1 MSRRTRKIDKVV
13 EEGLLGE
20 PIDPLIASLGP
31 EDRALYEELITE
43 LRLSG
48 TVPDIWKHDYT
59 KPPPTI
65 EEFMEDDFYLGK
77 VLRRSEESEGLFP
90 AWKTVMM
97 ADFDIDSKI
106 HNTVITGS
114 LGIGK
119 TFVAVL
125 ILLYR
130 MTVVTYLRNPQNFFG
145 LSRGS
150 KIIYNTLSVTK
161 RAVTETAF
169 GDAMNFMAQ
178 SPYFINECGFNPDS
192 LYSGGRI
199 EIKKVLP
206 DNRRCAI
213 HLTAGSKGQ
222 HVLGRNVIGVVL
234 DEGNFRLE
242 KDPDIRAYELYDQ
255 IRGRIKNRFQKV
267 TGFLPAISILAS
279 SAADETSFTER
290 VIGDINKVNDPST
303 QKIYRFAVYEIKKHA
318 IKFSDKWFKVAY
330 GLKNIEPYILEGFY
344 TPKGEPIGEGHE
356 LPPNGASTEL
366 VPSDYYDD
374 YRRNTR
380 NGLMSQSGISVGG
393 SFRFLASTVD
403 LEHCVELSAGLVNPA
418 KTELIPMSA
427 EDDKNIWDYLTHKT
441 FLTRVAS
448 RYQPLRHPNAM
459 RYVHLDLAT
468 QTMAG
473 LGICHL
479 VGHQLVEGII
489 KDGQPFNEYRLV
501 VEYDFL
507 LTIIAGET
515 KPINL
520 EKIQRFIFWLRDWCG
535 YRFGIVTADQYQSD
549 MPLQMLE
556 AGGFKVGKL
565 SVDRDKTVYNAFR
578 TAVQEWRVRI
588 YRQNQLWRELENLL
602 EMNKKFDHPPTGS
615 KDTSDG
621 AAGALFNALNSD
633 EKLTIMSHDVPAIH
647 KGQVVETGDDRP
659 PMEIVV
665 PDKTLTR
672 TMTFKG

>member
-1 MSRRTRKIDKVV
+1 MSRRTKKVEKV
-13 EEGLLGE
+13 IEEGLTGE
-20 PIDPLIASLGP
+20 PVDPLIASLSA
-31 EDRALYEELITE
+31 EDRALYDELLAEYRATG
-43 LRLSG
+43 S
-48 TVPDIWKHDYT
+48 VPDIWRHDYV

-65 EEFMEDDFYLGK
+65 EEFITDDYYLGRA
-77 VLRRSEESEGLFP
+77 LRASDDNQGLFP
-90 AWKTVMM
+90 TWKKVLND
-97 ADFDIDSKI
+97 DFDIDSKI
-106 HNTVITGS
+106 HNAVLTGS
-114 LGIGK
+114 MGTGK
-119 TFVAVL
+119 TYVAVV

-130 MTVVTYLRNPQNFFG
+130 LALTTFLRNPQNFFG

-161 RAVTETAF
+161 AAVTETAY

-178 SPYFINECGFNPDS
+178 SGYFTQECGFNPDMQ
-192 LYSGGRI
+192 YAAGRI
-199 EIKKVLP
+199 EIKKMLP
-206 DNRRCAI
+206 DNRRCSI
-213 HLTAGSKGQ
+213 YLTAGSKGQ
-222 HVLGRNVIGVVL
+222 HILGRNVLGVLL

-255 IRGRIKNRFQKV
+255 IRARIKNRFQKV
-267 TGFLPAISILAS
+267 AGFLPAISLLAS
-279 SAADETSFTER
+279 SAADESSFTER
-290 VIGDINKVNDPST
+290 VITDINKAGDPST
-303 QKIYRFAVYEIKKHA
+303 QKVYRYAVYHIKSHVLRL
-318 IKFSDKWFKVAY
+318 SPRWFKVAY
-330 GLKNIEPYILEGFY
+330 GLKNLDPFILEGFY
-344 TPKGEPIGEGHE
+344 TKDGAPIDGGHE

-366 VPSDYYDD
+366 VPFDYYDEF
-374 YRRNTR
+374 RRNTR

-393 SFRFLASTVD
+393 SFRFLSSTID
-403 LEHCVELSAGLVNPA
+403 LEHCVDLAKLANPS
-418 KTELIPMSA
+418 KMEMIPMSA
-427 EDDKNIWDYLTHKT
+427 EDDKNVWDYLSHRT

-448 RYQPLRHPNAM
+448 RYQPIRHPSSL

-489 KDGQPFNEYRLV
+489 KDGQPFSEYRLV

-507 LTIIAGET
+507 LTIVAGET

-535 YRFGIVTADQYQSD
+535 YRFGMITADQFQSE

-578 TAVQEWRVRI
+578 TAVQEWRIRI
-588 YRQNQLWRELENLL
+588 WHHSQLWRELENLL
-602 EMNKKFDHPPTGS
+602 EMNKKFDHPPNGS
-615 KDTSDG
+615 KDTSDA

-647 KGQVVETGDDRP
+647 KGQVIETAEDGP
-659 PMEIVV
+659 PMEIPV
-665 PDKTLTR
+665 PQKTLDR
-672 TMTFKG
+672 TASFKA

>member
-1 MSRRTRKIDKVV
+1 MSRRTRNVEKVI
-13 EEGLLGE
+13 EEGLIGE
-20 PIDPLIASLGP
+20 PIDPLIASLSE
-31 EDRALYEELITE
+31 EDRALYDEMLAE
-43 LRLSG
+43 LRASG
-48 TVPDIWKHDYT
+48 TVPDIWKHDYV
-59 KPPPTI
+59 KAPPTI
-65 EEFMEDDFYLGK
+65 EEFITDDYYLGRA
-77 VLRRSEESEGLFP
+77 LRPSEDNQGLFP
-90 AWKTVMM
+90 IWRKDLIN
-97 ADFDIDSKI
+97 DFDIDSKI
-106 HNTVITGS
+106 HNAVLTGS
-114 LGIGK
+114 MGTGK
-119 TFVAVL
+119 TYVAVV

-130 MTVVTYLRNPQNFFG
+130 LAVTTFLRNPQNFFG

-161 RAVTETAF
+161 AAVTETAF

-178 SPYFINECGFNPDS
+178 SGYFTQECGFNPDMQ
-192 LYSGGRI
+192 YAAGRI
-199 EIKKVLP
+199 EIKKTLP
-206 DNRRCAI
+206 DNRHCEI
-213 HLTAGSKGQ
+213 YLTAGSKGQ
-222 HVLGRNVIGVVL
+222 HILGRNVLGVLL

-255 IRGRIKNRFQKV
+255 IRQRIKNRFQKV
-267 TGFLPAISILAS
+267 AGFLPAISLLAS
-279 SAADETSFTER
+279 SAADESSFTER
-290 VIGDINKVNDPST
+290 VITDINNAKDPAT
-303 QKIYRFAVYEIKKHA
+303 QKVYRYAVYEVKAHVLRL
-318 IKFSDKWFKVAY
+318 SPRWFKVAY
-330 GLKNIEPYILEGFY
+330 GLKNLDPFILGGFY
-344 TPKGEPIGEGHE
+344 TKTGEPIGEGHE

-366 VPSDYYDD
+366 VPMDFYEEF
-374 YRRNTR
+374 RRNCR
-380 NGLMSQSGISVGG
+380 NSLMSQSGISVGG
-393 SFRFLASTVD
+393 SFRFLSSTVD
-403 LEHCVELSAGLVNPA
+403 LEHCVELSTGLINPCKA
-418 KTELIPMSA
+418 EMIPLSA
-427 EDDKNIWDYLTHKT
+427 EDDKNVWDYLTHKN

-479 VGHQLVEGII
+479 VGHQLVEGIV
-489 KDGQPFNEYRLV
+489 KDGQPFSEYRLV

-520 EKIQRFIFWLRDWCG
+520 EKIQRFIFWLRDWCN
-535 YRFGIVTADQYQSD
+535 YRFGIVTADQFQSD

-588 YRQNQLWRELENLL
+588 YHQSQLWRELENLL

-647 KGQVVETGDDRP
+647 KGHVVETGEDRP

-665 PDKTLTR
+665 PEKTLSR